1 MSEQGGEIYT
11 PGEGGAG
18 VSEELSEEAK
28 QRFAA
33 AAAGLQQIR
42 KEEKKAKKKD
52 DQVARVIV
60 HFLGSTQHTHFFVL
74 ISRLVA
80 RDCPSIFIL
89 AILSLIHEPS
99 LKQVQEELTERL
111 GTDDHTV
118 MSEGLALTKTGEL
131 DAETNRALID
141 WIARLQMVLSLD
153 PEKTLLKLMLD
164 EKNLDGTVLQ
174 LTTFVIQEFLNERGR
189 AAPFEKVQ
197 PLTVSILHTV
207 FEPFLVAVRKR
218 LAKNEE
224 STR

>member
-1 MSEQGGEIYT
+1 MSEQGGDLYT

-80 RDCPSIFIL
+80 RDCPSISFS
-89 AILSLIHEPS
+89 ILSLIHEPS
-99 LKQVQEELTERL
+99 L
-111 GTDDHTV
+111 
-118 MSEGLALTKTGEL
+118 
-131 DAETNRALID
+131 
-141 WIARLQMVLSLD
+141 
-153 PEKTLLKLMLD
+153 
-164 EKNLDGTVLQ
+164 
-174 LTTFVIQEFLNERGR
+174 
-189 AAPFEKVQ
+189 
-197 PLTVSILHTV
+197 
-207 FEPFLVAVRKR
+207 
-218 LAKNEE
+218 
-224 STR
+224 